1 MTNVKVTVKG
11 TVMTLEIDLS
21 KRFGKS
27 ASGKTTIVATTA
39 GNQAA
44 PNNPAISYGLNVYTK
59 GE

>member
-1 MTNVKVTVKG
+1 
-11 TVMTLEIDLS
+11 MTLEIDLS